1 MAMVLKAKGE
11 TAAPVVPD
19 GVHQAVLSKVTS
31 FDNAYGQRVGFEFTL
46 VGGSADGSKVMRSTS
61 PVLSE
66 KSKLAEVLTGLL
78 GRDLTRAEIESGIDV
93 EQLVG
98 VHRSVLVLKTKG
110 KGGAVYS
117 NVERIFQ

>member
-46 VGGSADGSKVMRSTS
+46 VGGSADGSKVMRST
-61 PVLSE
+61 
-66 KSKLAEVLTGLL
+66 
-78 GRDLTRAEIESGIDV
+78 
-93 EQLVG
+93 
-98 VHRSVLVLKTKG
+98 
-110 KGGAVYS
+110 
-117 NVERIFQ
+117 

>member
-1 MAMVLKAKGE
+1 MAMVLKAKSE
-11 TAAPVVPD
+11 TVASVVSD
-19 GVHQAVLSKVTS
+19 GIHQAVLSNVTS
-31 FDNAYGQRVGFEFTL
+31 FDNAYGQRVGFEFTV
-46 VGGSADGSKVMRSTS
+46 VGGSADGAKLMRSTS

-78 GRDLTRAEIESGIDV
+78 GRDLTSVELESGIDV

-98 VHRSVLVLKTKG
+98 VQKSVLVLKTKS

-117 NVERIFQ
+117 NVERIF